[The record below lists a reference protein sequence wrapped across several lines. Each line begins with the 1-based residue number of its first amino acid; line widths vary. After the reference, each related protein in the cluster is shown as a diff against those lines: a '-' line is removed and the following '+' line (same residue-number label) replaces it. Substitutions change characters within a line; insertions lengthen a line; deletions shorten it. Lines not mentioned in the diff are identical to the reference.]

1 MELSAD
7 EEEAEGGEA
16 EHISRH
22 IRIQYSRVQGRKDV
36 VPEEQ
41 QSGWVKILMTQTIHI
56 LLLYE
61 YIYIYIHGT
70 APTRP
75 LTRIILSLCCVGVVL
90 VLYVCLTV
98 SLSVWLSLPVTLT
111 D

>member
-7 EEEAEGGEA
+7 VEEVEGGEA

-41 QSGWVKILMTQTIHI
+41 QSGWVKILITQTIHI

-70 APTRP
+70 APTTHSSSHP
-75 LTRIILSLCCVGVVL
+75 CHTFFVLCSGGPS
-90 VLYVCLTV
+90 TV
-98 SLSVWLSLPVTLT
+98 RLSV
-111 D
+111 